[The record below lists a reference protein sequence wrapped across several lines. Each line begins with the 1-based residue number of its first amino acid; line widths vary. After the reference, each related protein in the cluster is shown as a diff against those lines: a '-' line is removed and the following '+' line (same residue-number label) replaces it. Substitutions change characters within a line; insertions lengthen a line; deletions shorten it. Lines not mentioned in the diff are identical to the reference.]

1 MRYFVTGGVGFI
13 GKAFCDSARQSGHEV
28 MVWDKLHQ
36 QDLANTQLLTETIK
50 RYQPDWVIH
59 LAATPG
65 VSSDM
70 DVGIKDIDNTANL
83 LRAMGDCKK
92 ILFASTGSVYGHQR
106 VHPTVEHAMME
117 PQVSFYATAKL
128 ACEGLLAVWAARE
141 KATAVVLRLGT
152 VIGPGNKKGFIAD
165 FVRKLTADP
174 TKLQPLGDGNQA
186 KSYIHID
193 DLVSAMF
200 VAMEDANGFWEYNVG
215 TGGSATIKECLP
227 WICDELEV
235 TPAVTFGASAS
246 GFFGDIPKI
255 ELDVQRLRSKGWS
268 PKWTIEDA
276 VRQNV
281 ISLVTSNAVA
291 A

>member
-1 MRYFVTGGVGFI
+1 MKYFVTGGAGFI
-13 GKAFCDSARQSGHEV
+13 GKAFCDSARNRGEEWL
-28 MVWDKLHQ
+28 VWDKRYQ

-70 DVGIKDIDNTANL
+70 DVGIKDIENTANL
-83 LRAMGDCKK
+83 LRSMGDCKN
-92 ILFASTGSVYGHQR
+92 ILFASTGSVYGQQL
-106 VHPTVEHAMME
+106 VHPTVEHATME
-117 PQVSFYATAKL
+117 SQVSFYATAKL
-128 ACEGLLAVWAARE
+128 ACEGLLAVWSARE
-141 KATAVVLRLGT
+141 KKNAIVLRLGT

-174 TKLQPLGDGNQA
+174 TKLQVLGDGNQA
-186 KSYIHID
+186 KSYVHID
-193 DLVSAMF
+193 DLVSA
-200 VAMEDANGFWEYNVG
+200 VWTAMRDASGYWEYNVG
-215 TGGSATIKECLP
+215 TGGSATIKECIP
-227 WICDELEV
+227 WICEE
-235 TPAVTFGASAS
+235 FGVSPRVLFGTSAA

-255 ELDVQRLRSKGWS
+255 ELDVQRLLTKGWS
-268 PKWTIEDA
+268 PQYSIEVA

-281 ISLVTSNAVA
+281 HWLLKRDAVA